1 MAAVAPETG
10 VGCMTPNWT
19 LLAALDEALHRAL
32 GANYELHVM
41 PISSE
46 EQLRQLDPSRV
57 TSLLQGAQA
66 PGAVYFLSPQR
77 VAGDFRTKHDLVH
90 DLPLFGLMEAGKR
103 GLGSCW
109 DQDAVGKSR
118 SRSMSSSPIP
128 FLRID
133 FLLAAPC
140 EADSAG
146 DVEVWTGEVS
156 ELGVAVEL
164 QGMNS
169 HESRDLV
176 VDAVVASLLKGA
188 G

>member
-1 MAAVAPETG
+1 
-10 VGCMTPNWT
+10 
-19 LLAALDEALHRAL
+19 
-32 GANYELHVM
+32 
-41 PISSE
+41 
-46 EQLRQLDPSRV
+46 
-57 TSLLQGAQA
+57 
-66 PGAVYFLSPQR
+66 
-77 VAGDFRTKHDLVH
+77 
-90 DLPLFGLMEAGKR
+90 
-103 GLGSCW
+103 
-109 DQDAVGKSR
+109 
-118 SRSMSSSPIP
+118 MSSSPIP

-133 FLLAAPC
+133 FLLAPC
-140 EADSAG
+140 EAG